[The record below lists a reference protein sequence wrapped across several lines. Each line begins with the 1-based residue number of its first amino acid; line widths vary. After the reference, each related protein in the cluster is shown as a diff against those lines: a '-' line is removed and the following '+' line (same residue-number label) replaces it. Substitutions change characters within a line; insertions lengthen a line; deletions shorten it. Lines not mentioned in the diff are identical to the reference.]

1 MARLTSPAPGMAF
14 ERVQWERGRVAV
26 AGVDEVGKGAW
37 AGPLS
42 VGVVVV
48 PVEDRLKGVRD
59 SKLLS
64 PDRRSLMAEK
74 IRDWA
79 VASAV
84 GNATAREC
92 DELGMSDAQKLAA
105 RRALNSLDYA
115 PDALLADGKWN
126 FINADVMIVRGDR
139 KSLAIAAASI
149 LAKATRDLQMTHYA
163 ETYPWYQ
170 FDGNKGYPSPSHQAA
185 LQVYGPSPIHR
196 TSWRWIHNLPF
207 QLPGHQGRLFE

>member
-1 MARLTSPAPGMAF
+1 MARLSSPAPGMAF
-14 ERVQWERGRVAV
+14 ERVQWARGRVAV
-26 AGVDEVGKGAW
+26 AGADEVGKGAW

-48 PVEDRLKGVRD
+48 PIEDRLKGVRD

-64 PDRRSLMAEK
+64 PDRRSLMVEK

-79 VASAV
+79 IASAV
-84 GNATAREC
+84 GSATASEC
-92 DELGMSDAQKLAA
+92 DELGMSEAQKLAA
-105 RRALNSLDYA
+105 GRALNRLGCA

-139 KSLAIAAASI
+139 RSLAIAAASI
-149 LAKATRDLQMTHYA
+149 LAKVTRDLQMTHYA

-207 QLPGHQGRLFE
+207 QLPKRQGRLFE

>member
-1 MARLTSPAPGMAF
+1 VARLTSAAPGMSF
-14 ERVQWERGRVAV
+14 ERVQWERGRLAV
-26 AGVDEVGKGAW
+26 GGADEVGKGAW

-42 VGVVVV
+42 VGIVVV

-64 PDRRSLMAEK
+64 PERRTVMADK

-84 GNATAREC
+84 GSASATEC
-92 DELGMSDAQKLAA
+92 DELGMSQAQKLAA
-105 RRALNSLDYA
+105 RRALDKLECS

-126 FINADVMIVRGDR
+126 FINADEMIVKGDR

-149 LAKATRDLQMTHYA
+149 LAKVTRDVEMTNYA

-170 FDGNKGYPSPSHQAA
+170 FEGNKGYPSPSHQAA
-185 LQVYGPSPIHR
+185 LQVYGPSLIHR
-196 TSWRWIHNLPF
+196 TSWRWIHSLPF
-207 QLPGHQGRLFE
+207 QLPGRQGRLFD

>member
-42 VGVVVV
+42 VGVV